1 MARPI
6 VIGITGGIA
15 SGKSTIMAFL
25 RDLGFVTIDADKTGH
40 SIYRVDSEGYRA
52 VVARFGV
59 GIIDPAT
66 REIMR
71 PELARIVF
79 SDPSAMADLE
89 RLTHPLILDQV
100 HASIADAAAQRKD
113 SAVEAIQLFSS
124 GLAAYCDET
133 WLVCV
138 PPAAAI
144 QRLIETRG
152 LNQDDAAARIEA
164 QHDLLADAAKRADWA
179 IDGTAD
185 LTEIAEKINERV
197 ERLRTKR

>member
-6 VIGITGGIA
+6 VSGITGGIA
-15 SGKSTIMAFL
+15 SGKSTVLAFL
-25 RDLGFVTIDADKTGH
+25 RDWGFVTIDADKTGH
-40 SIYRVDSEGYRA
+40 SIYQVDSEGYRA

-100 HASIADAAAQRKD
+100 HASITDAAAQGKD

-124 GLAAYCDET
+124 GLAAHCDET
-133 WLVCV
+133 WLVRV
-138 PPAAAI
+138 PPATAVR
-144 QRLIETRG
+144 RLVETRG
-152 LNQDDAAARIEA
+152 LSYDDAAARIEA
-164 QHDLLADAAKRADWA
+164 QLDLLADAAQRADWE

-185 LTEIAEKINERV
+185 LTEIAERISERV
-197 ERLRTKR
+197 ERLRAKR